1 MSKHAIYFHQA
12 EYSIK
17 KSISIPSS
25 IPEFHGICIPLPKAN
40 VSICT
45 SRDHISQGAFHHWT
59 KLQGEKK
66 KVVRKTQTQILKNYL
81 WTCKNACVKNHST
94 RCKAKLLKCL
104 LIMLQKQHLLYSK
117 INRCCRFQW
126 LHYITTH
133 SLLCFGTHYKFY
145 HCMKELADRA
155 LEKKVKRIFTR

>member
-1 MSKHAIYFHQA
+1 MESVSHCQKQTFPSAPVETIYRKEPFTIGLN
-12 EYSIK
+12 YK
-17 KSISIPSS
+17 
-25 IPEFHGICIPLPKAN
+25 G
-40 VSICT
+40 
-45 SRDHISQGAFHHWT
+45 
-59 KLQGEKK
+59 KK